1 MQAYE
6 FLTKPTNGVITI
18 PEELRRKITSNIKV
32 IILDLNPNNPGI
44 DDINATVR
52 KSDMILPPTLDTRDW
67 KFDREDANER

>member
-6 FLTKPTNGVITI
+6 FLTKPTNGIITI

-32 IILDLNPNNPGI
+32 IILDLNQNSPDI
-44 DDINATVR
+44 DDINAAVR

-67 KFDREDANER
+67 KFDRGDANKR